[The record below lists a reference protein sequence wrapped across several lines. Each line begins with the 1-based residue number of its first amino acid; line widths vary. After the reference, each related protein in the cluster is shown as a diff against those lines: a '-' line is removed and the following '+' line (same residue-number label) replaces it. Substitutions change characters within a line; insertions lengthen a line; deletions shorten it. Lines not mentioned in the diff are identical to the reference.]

1 MFFSAA
7 SMVRSYRNFSKVYK
21 TPRRPFEKERLE
33 KELKLCGEY
42 GLRCKR
48 EVWRVAYLLTKMR
61 SSARQ
66 LLTLEETHVRRQI
79 EGAALLR
86 RCMKFGLLDE
96 TKMKLD
102 YVLSLTVPELLERRL
117 QTIVFKLGLA
127 KSIHH
132 ARVLI
137 FQRHIRVGK
146 QICTSPSLMVRVD
159 SEKHIDFAPQSP
171 LGGGPPGRVKRKKLA
186 SDAKKK
192 AGGDE
197 AEAEEED

>member
-1 MFFSAA
+1 MCKSPPPLYRDPPVRDFGLRGGGTIFLRLWLSPLALHAA

-102 YVLSLTVPELLERRL
+102 YVLSLTVP
-117 QTIVFKLGLA
+117 GLKIA
-127 KSIHH
+127 
-132 ARVLI
+132 
-137 FQRHIRVGK
+137 
-146 QICTSPSLMVRVD
+146 
-159 SEKHIDFAPQSP
+159 
-171 LGGGPPGRVKRKKLA
+171 
-186 SDAKKK
+186 
-192 AGGDE
+192 
-197 AEAEEED
+197 